1 MIPSRRTLG
10 LLALGI
16 PIAAVTAQMG
26 IVYFGLAFDVVV
38 LVAAWITT
46 RLAPSVS
53 SLRLTRKFDP
63 VLSVRADNRIEL
75 TLENDGDEGITG
87 LLRDEAPNRFTA
99 SRREFRVN
107 VEAGR
112 QQEFSYTVKPHERGS
127 EEFSGAWLR
136 LDCPFGL
143 AYRDV
148 YIPAEETVRV
158 YPNLLALKE
167 FNLLNQQ
174 GRLREIGIRQ
184 TRKRGI
190 GMEFESL
197 REHAEGDDFRKID
210 HKASAR
216 RGKLVVRQYE
226 TERNQAV
233 ILVIDIGRHML
244 AEVDG
249 VRKLDHVLDSLLM
262 LANAAA
268 IAGDNIGLLVY
279 AENVRRY
286 IPPRKGRTQVGII
299 IEALHDLIAE
309 PVESDPVGA
318 YAYLA
323 SRWKRRSLLVA
334 FTDYEDPDRARE
346 LLAAFSPLARRH
358 ITVIARVSDPRWHDI
373 STQSVRDVKSMY
385 QRTAATI
392 LTEDRR
398 AATHI
403 IGNSGIYNLEAEPQE
418 LAAKLVT
425 FYMDVK
431 ARGRLAG

>member
-16 PIAAVTAQMG
+16 PIAAFTAQLG
-26 IVYFGLAFDVVV
+26 IVYFGLAFDAVI
-38 LVAAWITT
+38 LIAAWVTT
-46 RLAPSVS
+46 RLAPSVTG
-53 SLRLTRKFDP
+53 LRLTRKFDP

-75 TLENDGDEGITG
+75 TLENDGDERITG
-87 LLRDEAPNRFTA
+87 LLRDEAPGRFTA
-99 SRREFRVN
+99 SRREFRVKID
-107 VEAGR
+107 AGR
-112 QQEFSYTVKPHERGS
+112 QQEFVYTVKPHERGS
-127 EEFSGAWLR
+127 EAFAGAWLR
-136 LDCPFGL
+136 LECPFGL

-148 YIPAEETVRV
+148 YIPAEEEIRV

-197 REHAEGDDFRKID
+197 RDYAEGDDFRKID

-233 ILVIDIGRHML
+233 LLVIDIGRHML

-334 FTDYEDPDRARE
+334 FTDYEDTDRARE
-346 LLAAFSPLARRH
+346 LLAAFTPLARRH
-358 ITVIARVSDPRWHDI
+358 VTVIARVTDPRWHDI
-373 STQSVRDVKSMY
+373 ATQPVRDVKSMY

-403 IGNSGIYNLEAEPQE
+403 IGNAGIYNLEAEPQD
-418 LAAKLVT
+418 LAARLVT

>member
-26 IVYFGLAFDVVV
+26 IVYFGLAFDVVI

-75 TLENDGDEGITG
+75 TLENDGDERITG
-87 LLRDEAPNRFTA
+87 RLRDEAPARFTA
-99 SRREFRVN
+99 SRREFKVD

-112 QQEFSYTVKPHERGS
+112 HQEFTYTVKPHERGS
-127 EEFSGAWLR
+127 EEFAGAWLR

-143 AYRDV
+143 AYQDV
-148 YIPAEETVRV
+148 YIPAEEAVRV

-167 FNLLNQQ
+167 FDLLNQQ

-197 REHAEGDDFRKID
+197 RDYAEGDDFRKID

-346 LLAAFSPLARRH
+346 LLAAFTPLARRH
-358 ITVIARVSDPRWHDI
+358 ITVIARVTDPRWHDI
-373 STQSVRDVKSMY
+373 STQPVRDAKSMY
-385 QRTAATI
+385 ERTAATI

-403 IGNSGIYNLEAEPQE
+403 IGNSGIHNLEAEPQD

-431 ARGRLAG
+431 SRGRLAG

>member
-1 MIPSRRTLG
+1 MIPSRRTLW

-16 PIAAVTAQMG
+16 PIAALGSQIGVA
-26 IVYFGLAFDVVV
+26 YFGLVFDVVV
-38 LVAAWITT
+38 LAAAWIST
-46 RLAPSVS
+46 RLAADASH
-53 SLRLTRKFDP
+53 LRLTRRYDP
-63 VLSVRADNRIEL
+63 VLSVRADNRIEISV
-75 TLENDGDEGITG
+75 ENDGDERITG
-87 LLRDEAPNRFTA
+87 LLRDEAPGQFEA
-99 SRREFRVN
+99 SRREFRLDLD
-107 VEAGR
+107 AGR
-112 QQEFSYTVKPHERGS
+112 HQEFTYIVKPRERGS
-127 EEFSGAWLR
+127 EEFAGAWIR

-148 YIPAEETVRV
+148 YLPAEETVRV

-197 REHAEGDDFRKID
+197 RDYGEGDDFRKID

-233 ILVIDIGRHML
+233 LLVIDIGRHML
-244 AEVDG
+244 AEVNG

-286 IPPRKGRTQVGII
+286 IPPRKGRAQVGMI

-346 LLAAFSPLARRH
+346 LLAAFTPLARRH
-358 ITVIARVSDPRWHDI
+358 ITVIARVTDPRWHDI
-373 STQSVRDVKSMY
+373 ATQPVKDVKSMY

-403 IGNSGIYNLEAEPQE
+403 IGNAGIYNLEAEPQD